1 MLPFAASHMSSRHG
15 AALAFY
21 PPDDTKCKENR
32 NNLKEDYIINRQS
45 KRRDLDN
52 TLFYWSVVSEEK

>member
-1 MLPFAASHMSSRHG
+1 MALP
-15 AALAFY
+15 LPY